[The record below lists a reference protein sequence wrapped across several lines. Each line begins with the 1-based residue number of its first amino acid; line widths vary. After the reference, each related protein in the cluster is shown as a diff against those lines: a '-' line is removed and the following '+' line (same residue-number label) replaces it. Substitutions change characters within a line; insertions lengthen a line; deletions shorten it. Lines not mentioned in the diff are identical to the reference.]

1 MSVKSFLANWIVR
14 NLLLALL
21 FVALFVT
28 AVSLALKFGTR
39 HNEEIV
45 VPDFTNMTYQEAH
58 SVAQAA
64 GVTVLV
70 SDSVY
75 VRRMKPG
82 AVYMQTPKAG
92 SYVKEG
98 RKVRLT
104 TNTILPEEAFMPSL
118 VGGSLK
124 QAKAELL
131 RSGLV
136 LGRISY
142 VPDIATNYVLRQQRY
157 GVDVAPGTPMSSGT
171 EINLVLGLSTDNTT
185 FVPDLIGEQYMRS
198 VDLLHE
204 NSLNVGR
211 LRFDETI
218 RDYSDSIS
226 ALVYSHSPAYG
237 ADVVKKGENVDLF
250 LTLDLEKVKKAEAK
264 LEEARK
270 EAEAKRLEEA
280 KLLEE
285 QR

>member
-1 MSVKSFLANWIVR
+1 MNIKSFFGNWIVR
-14 NLLLALL
+14 NLLLAIA
-21 FVALFVT
+21 FVAVLVT
-28 AVSLALKFGTR
+28 VVSVSLHFGTR
-39 HNEEIV
+39 HNKELV
-45 VPDFTNMTYQEAH
+45 VPDFTNMTYQEAV

-92 SYVKEG
+92 SYVKQG
-98 RKVRLT
+98 RKIRLT
-104 TNTILPEEAFMPSL
+104 TNTMLPEQVYMPSL
-118 VGGSLK
+118 VGCSLK

-136 LGRISY
+136 LSKISY

-157 GVDVAPGTPMSSGT
+157 GVDVAPGTPMASGT
-171 EINLVLGLSTDNTT
+171 EISLVLGLHTDNTT

-198 VDLLHE
+198 VDILHD

-211 LRFDETI
+211 LRFDESVK
-218 RDYSDSIS
+218 DYSDSIS
-226 ALVYSHSPAYG
+226 AIVYSHEPAYG
-237 ADVVKKGENVDLF
+237 VQQVKKGERVTLY
-250 LTLDLEKVKKAEAK
+250 LTIDKEKVRKAEEKLAEAK
-264 LEEARK
+264 KAAQQSE
-270 EAEAKRLEEA
+270 
-280 KLLEE
+280 
-285 QR
+285 